1 MPRFT
6 IREQDLINNPTP
18 RVSVC
23 LCLDISPSMSGRLE
37 YGAHPGTRG
46 VPIDELNSGVK
57 SFYQAIKKDS
67 HAKYAAEVGV
77 VAFSH
82 SAFVVRDFD
91 SIINSTPPQ
100 LELEME
106 KGGTSIGSAVKA
118 CLELLENCKK
128 TYKKTGVD
136 YYQPWLVIMTDG
148 RPTDNTH
155 LSIAPKVVELV
166 ENNKLII
173 IPIGIGNAADKESL
187 AMLSPKLPPLKLQG
201 LRFKEFFEWLSS
213 SVSAIPH
220 SKLGEEVKID
230 RNNVKGW
237 SVPL

>member
-1 MPRFT
+1 
-6 IREQDLINNPTP
+6 
-18 RVSVC
+18 
-23 LCLDISPSMSGRLE
+23 
-37 YGAHPGTRG
+37 
-46 VPIDELNSGVK
+46 
-57 SFYQAIKKDS
+57 
-67 HAKYAAEVGV
+67 
-77 VAFSH
+77 
-82 SAFVVRDFD
+82 
-91 SIINSTPPQ
+91 
-100 LELEME
+100 
-106 KGGTSIGSAVKA
+106 
-118 CLELLENCKK
+118 
-128 TYKKTGVD
+128 
-136 YYQPWLVIMTDG
+136 MTDG

-166 ENNKLII
+166 ENNKLTI

-187 AMLSPKLPPLKLQG
+187 AVLSPKLPPLKLQG